1 MKNMKN
7 MKKIVVS
14 LILFSFLFGE
24 LGCSSTVKK
33 EKSDAI
39 KFKEEYEKL
48 NDTIRESDGALYNN
62 VSIDEKN
69 PIKYI
74 GAKEAVEIIKNKTGV
89 IYFGASWCPW
99 CRNAI
104 QVLFDV
110 AKKRNIDVIYYVDMD
125 KVRNIYEVR
134 EGELIKTQEEQEGY
148 YDLLE
153 ALDSILGD
161 ETYTLTSDGQT
172 YDTKEKRIYMPFLVG
187 IKNGSIVENHV
198 GTVNLNSEQ
207 TKYST
212 LTKEQ
217 YDELYQIYDALLSK
231 TFVSCAENKC

>member
-1 MKNMKN
+1 MSTF
-7 MKKIVVS
+7 ILS
-14 LILFSFLFGE
+14 LFLGG
-24 LGCSSTVKK
+24 LGCSSTTKK
-33 EKSDAI
+33 EEVSDAI

-62 VSIDEKN
+62 VSISENN

-74 GAKEAVEIIKNKTGV
+74 NAKEAVEIIKNQTGV

-104 QVLFDV
+104 PVLFDAV
-110 AKKRNIDVIYYVDMD
+110 KKKNVDIIYYVDMD
-125 KVRNIYEVR
+125 RLRNIYEVKD
-134 EGELIKTQEEQEGY
+134 GELVKTQEEQDGY

-161 ETYTLTSDGQT
+161 KTYTLSSEGQT
-172 YDTKEKRIYMPFLVG
+172 YDTKEKRIYMPLIVG
-187 IKNGSIVENHV
+187 IKNGSIVANHV
-198 GTVNLNSEQ
+198 GTVNLNSDQ

-217 YDELYQIYDALLSK
+217 YNELYEIYGDLLK
-231 TFVSCAENKC
+231 QTFESCTEDKC

>member
-1 MKNMKN
+1 MKN

-14 LILFSFLFGE
+14 LILFSFLFGG
-24 LGCSSTVKK
+24 LGCSSTTKK
-33 EKSDAI
+33 EESDAI

-48 NDTIRESDGALYNN
+48 NGTIRESDGALYNN

-74 GAKEAVEIIKNKTGV
+74 GAKEAVEIIKNRTGV

-110 AKKRNIDVIYYVDMD
+110 AKKKNVDVIYYVDMD
-125 KVRNIYEVR
+125 KVRNIYEVKD
-134 EGELIKTQEEQEGY
+134 GKLVKTQKEQEGY

-161 ETYTLTSDGQT
+161 ETYTLTSDGQA
-172 YDTKEKRIYMPFLVG
+172 YDTKEKRIYMPFIVG
-187 IKNGSIVENHV
+187 IKNGNIVANHV
-198 GTVNLNSEQ
+198 GTVNLDSEQ
-207 TKYST
+207 TKYSP

-217 YDELYQIYDALLSK
+217 YDELYEVYDNLFNQ
-231 TFVSCAENKC
+231 TFTSCTDNKC